1 MAGTKTIL
9 NSKNDPYRFK
19 VNNLM
24 PGMHPTNNLAP
35 ISVGPPVQFTN
46 AQIRNQHLPPAIAT

>member
-35 ISVGPPVQFTN
+35 ISVGPPV
-46 AQIRNQHLPPAIAT
+46 